1 MADSPVSFLLDRLTW
16 LLTEEVNLQRGV
28 REDVQYVKDELE
40 RHKAILMVADSLED
54 KDPELKVWVKR
65 VRDIA
70 HDMEDAI
77 DEYNLRLVNHRQ
89 GNNNSSF
96 YKILFAIKTMK
107 GRRRIALNIQGIK
120 SKVEVISQRRPIIP
134 DVASSS
140 SQRPVSTRLDSQGD
154 ALLLEEAD
162 LVGIEEPKKQLT
174 DLLFKDESNRAV
186 ISIYGMGGLGK
197 TTLAKQVYDDLKIKK
212 RFRIHAWV
220 NLSQSFKM
228 EELLKDLVQQLYSV
242 IGKPVP
248 EAVGM
253 MKIEKVKE
261 LIKNLLQ
268 QSRYLIVLDDVWN
281 VNVWDAVKHALPN
294 NNRGSRV
301 MLTTRKKDIALYS
314 CAELGKDFHLQF
326 LPEQEAWSLFCRK
339 TFQGSNYSCPPHLEE
354 VCRKILKLCGGLP
367 LAIVAISG
375 ALATRERSNIEEWQI
390 VCRSFGSEIKGNDK
404 LEDMKKVLSLSF
416 NELPYYLKSCLL
428 YLSLFPEFHAIEHM
442 RLIRLWVSEGFV
454 NGEDGKTVEEV
465 ADSYLK
471 ELLNRSLLQVV
482 EKTSDGRM
490 KTCRMHDLLR
500 EIVNLKS
507 RDQNFATIAKDKF
520 MVWPE
525 RVRRLSI
532 VSSSYKVLQQNRTTF
547 QLKSLLMFALSHS
560 LNHFSIHELSTFG
573 LKLLR
578 VLDLQDAPLED
589 FPAEIINLYL
599 LKYLSL
605 KNTKVKSIPGSIKKL
620 QNLETLDLK
629 HTYVTELPTEIA
641 ELKRLR
647 HLLVYRYEIESYA
660 HFHAK
665 HGFKVAAPIGNME
678 SLQKLCFI
686 EVDQGSRAL
695 MVELGKLTQLRRL
708 GIRKMRKEDGAA
720 LCLSIEKMIHLRSL
734 SITAIKE
741 DEIID
746 IHDISKPPQCLQQV
760 YLSGCL
766 EKFPQWI
773 KSCNNLVKVFLKWSR
788 LKEDPLVYLQ
798 GLPNLRH
805 LEFLQV
811 YVGET
816 LHFNAEG
823 FPSLKVLGL
832 DDLKGLKS
840 MIIEK
845 GAMQGLKKLII
856 QRCGS
861 FKHVPL
867 GIEHL
872 TKLKTI
878 EFFDM
883 PDELVKALLP
893 NGGKDYWRVQ
903 NVPTVYSTYWREG
916 GWDVYSL
923 ETFGER
929 ETDSNHSS
937 AKRTLELP
945 TLWKV

>member
-1 MADSPVSFLLDRLTW
+1 
-16 LLTEEVNLQRGV
+16 
-28 REDVQYVKDELE
+28 
-40 RHKAILMVADSLED
+40 
-54 KDPELKVWVKR
+54 
-65 VRDIA
+65 
-70 HDMEDAI
+70 
-77 DEYNLRLVNHRQ
+77 
-89 GNNNSSF
+89 
-96 YKILFAIKTMK
+96 
-107 GRRRIALNIQGIK
+107 
-120 SKVEVISQRRPIIP
+120 
-134 DVASSS
+134 
-140 SQRPVSTRLDSQGD
+140 
-154 ALLLEEAD
+154 
-162 LVGIEEPKKQLT
+162 
-174 DLLFKDESNRAV
+174 
-186 ISIYGMGGLGK
+186 
-197 TTLAKQVYDDLKIKK
+197 LAKQVYDDPKVKK
-212 RFRIHAWV
+212 HFRIHAWV
-220 NLSQSFKM
+220 NLSQYFKM

-253 MKIEKVKE
+253 MNSDKVKE
-261 LIKNLLQ
+261 LIKNLLLR
-268 QSRYLIVLDDVWN
+268 SRYLIVLDDVWQ
-281 VNVWDAVKHALPN
+281 VNVWDVVKLALPN

-301 MLTTRKKDIALYS
+301 ILTTRKRDVALYS
-314 CAELGKDFHLQF
+314 RAELGKDFPLQF

-339 TFQGSNYSCPPHLEE
+339 TFQGNSCPPHLEE

-428 YLSLFPEFHAIEHM
+428 YLSVFPEFHAIEHM
-442 RLIRLWVSEGFV
+442 RLIRLWIAEGFV
-454 NGEDGKTVEEV
+454 NGEDGKTLEEV

-471 ELLNRSLLQVV
+471 ELLNRSFLQVV

-500 EIVNLKS
+500 EIVNYKS
-507 RDQNFATIAKDKF
+507 RDQNFATIAKEQD
-520 MVWPE
+520 MEWTE
-525 RVRRLSI
+525 QVRRLSVI
-532 VSSSYKVLQQNRTTF
+532 NSLHNVLKQNKTIFKLR
-547 QLKSLLMFALSHS
+547 SLLMFALSDS
-560 LNHFSIHELSTFG
+560 LNHFSIHDLCSSTG
-573 LKLLR
+573 VKLLR
-578 VLDLQDAPLED
+578 VLDLQDAPLEA
-589 FPAEIINLYL
+589 FPTEIVKLYL

-605 KNTKVKSIPGSIKKL
+605 KNTKVKSIPSSIKKL

-629 HTYVTELPTEIA
+629 HTYVTELPIEIA

-665 HGFKVAAPIGNME
+665 HGFKVAAPIGNMQ

-686 EVDQGSRAL
+686 EVDQGSGAL

-720 LCLSIEKMIHLRSL
+720 LCSSIEKMIHLRSL

-746 IHDISKPPQCLQQV
+746 IHDISKPPQCLQQL

-788 LKEDPLVYLQ
+788 LKEDPLMYLQ

-816 LHFNAEG
+816 LHFNTKG

-832 DDLKGLKS
+832 DDLQGLKS
-840 MIIEK
+840 MIIEE

-867 GIEHL
+867 GLEHL

-883 PDELVKALLP
+883 PDELVISLLP

-929 ETDSNHSS
+929 ETDVNHSS